1 MIQSRARRHSATV
14 LFVVAAGVALTA
26 CGLPSGERLLD
37 GSEVAGTV
45 QQELQI
51 PLAKIEPVE
60 STAVLANVRD
70 VFTGRSANETV
81 MIVDFNTA
89 AATVQLTSDRG
100 SGRPEPSQITRDNIV
115 VLYRHDPGT
124 ISRFRELRTALD
136 HVGPP
141 G

>member
-1 MIQSRARRHSATV
+1 MASTGLA
-14 LFVVAAGVALTA
+14 A

-45 QQELQI
+45 QRELQI

-70 VFTGRSANETV
+70 VYTRAVFQRDGDDRRLQQRRGDGAAR
-81 MIVDFNTA
+81 IATA
-89 AATVQLTSDRG
+89 ERT
-100 SGRPEPSQITRDNIV
+100 RPEPSQVTRDNIV
-115 VLYRHDPGT
+115 VLYRHEPGT
-124 ISRFRELRTALD
+124 ISRFRELRTALA

-141 G
+141 A